1 MVVNL
6 QFLGGRGSSSGL
18 GAAAETREEAHA
30 EDAEKGKAFNGRQR
44 SE

>member
-18 GAAAETREEAHA
+18 GGSSGDQRRSTRGRRGER
-30 EDAEKGKAFNGRQR
+30 KGI
-44 SE
+44 

>member
-18 GAAAETREEAHA
+18 GGSSGDQRRAHA
-30 EDAEKGKAFNGRQR
+30 ADAEKGKTFNGRQR